1 MLKIIN
7 AGLPAVNVTTTNGSD
22 DNPWYKI
29 IITNAVWHSAVH
41 HRPMVELW
49 IQNIQL

>member
-1 MLKIIN
+1 MLVYLQWMLL
-7 AGLPAVNVTTTNGSD
+7 LPNDSD
-22 DNPWYKI
+22 DNPWYTI
-29 IITNAVWHSAVH
+29 IIANAVWHSAVH